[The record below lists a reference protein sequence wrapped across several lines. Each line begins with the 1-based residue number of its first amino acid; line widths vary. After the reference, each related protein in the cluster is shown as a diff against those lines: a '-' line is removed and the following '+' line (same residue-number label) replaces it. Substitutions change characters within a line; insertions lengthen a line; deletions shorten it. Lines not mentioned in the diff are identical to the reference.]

1 MASVTTRTAGFNNVD
16 MAALRQATIFLFILL
31 MWIGASP
38 MSTGGGIKTTTFVI
52 ALKNVIAILRGED
65 RVEIGKRQLTRL
77 NVNRASGDYLFVFGV
92 DGFGRYAA
100 FDTGTSGEVRS
111 NRI

>member
-1 MASVTTRTAGFNNVD
+1 
-16 MAALRQATIFLFILL
+16 
-31 MWIGASP
+31 

-77 NVNRASGDYLFVFGV
+77 NVNRAQAIIFLSLAWTAC
-92 DGFGRYAA
+92 RYAA